1 MKINLIAVGKI
12 KAKFMKLGLDEF
24 LKRLSRYAKINIIE
38 VGDEKIPVNPSEM
51 ELENMKDREAKKIL
65 KRIPENS
72 YLIVLDKG
80 GKALSSEDLAV
91 WMQNLMLQGK
101 SNLTF
106 IIGGA
111 MGLDQKII
119 QSADLV
125 LSFSKMTFTHQMI
138 RLMLLEQIYRGFK
151 IIQGEPYHK

>member
-12 KAKFMKLGLDEF
+12 KAKFLKLGLDEF
-24 LKRLSRYAKINIIE
+24 LKRLSRYTKINIIE

-72 YLIVLDKG
+72 YLIALDKG

-119 QSADLV
+119 QAADLV

-138 RLMLLEQIYRGFK
+138 RLMLLEQLYRGFK

>member
-1 MKINLIAVGKI
+1 MKINLIAVGRI
-12 KAKFMKLGLDEF
+12 KAKFLKLGLDEF

-38 VGDEKIPVNPSEM
+38 VGDEKIPVNPSEI

-80 GKALSSEDLAV
+80 GKALSSEDLAA
-91 WMQNLMLQGK
+91 WLQDLMLQGK

-125 LSFSKMTFTHQMI
+125 LSFSKLTFTHQMI
-138 RLMLLEQIYRGFK
+138 RLMLLEQLYRGFK

>member
-12 KAKFMKLGLDEF
+12 KAKFLKLGLDEF

-72 YLIVLDKG
+72 YLIALDKG

-138 RLMLLEQIYRGFK
+138 RLMLLEQLYRGFK

>member
-12 KAKFMKLGLDEF
+12 KAKFLKLGLDEF
-24 LKRLSRYAKINIIE
+24 QKRLSRYAKINIIE
-38 VGDEKIPVNPSEM
+38 VGDEKIPVNPSEI

-72 YLIVLDKG
+72 YQIVLDKG
-80 GKALSSEDLAV
+80 GKALSSEDLAA
-91 WMQNLMLQGK
+91 WMQDLMLQGK

-138 RLMLLEQIYRGFK
+138 RLMFLEQLYRGFK